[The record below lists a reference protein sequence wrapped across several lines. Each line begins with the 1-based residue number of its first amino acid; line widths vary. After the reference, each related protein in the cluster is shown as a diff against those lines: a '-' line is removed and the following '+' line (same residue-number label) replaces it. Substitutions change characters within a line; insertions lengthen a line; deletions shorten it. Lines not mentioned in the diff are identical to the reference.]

1 MLYLHYSFP
10 GPVGPP
16 GFVGDI
22 GEEGP
27 EGFSYGGD
35 PGMTN
40 FQVQWEWTKEQ
51 ESKWGVFFIK
61 YGEWSNRAK
70 ECAHRFLKQ
79 YSAWPSSGP
88 SDKIKYTEKN
98 PKN

>member
-1 MLYLHYSFP
+1 MVLKVTKDILEFLAHLDDKVQNLIFAEYISITLEQMIYSHYP
-10 GPVGPP
+10 LLPPAPVGPP

-40 FQVQWEWTKEQ
+40 VQVQ
-51 ESKWGVFFIK
+51 
-61 YGEWSNRAK
+61 
-70 ECAHRFLKQ
+70 
-79 YSAWPSSGP
+79 
-88 SDKIKYTEKN
+88 
-98 PKN
+98 